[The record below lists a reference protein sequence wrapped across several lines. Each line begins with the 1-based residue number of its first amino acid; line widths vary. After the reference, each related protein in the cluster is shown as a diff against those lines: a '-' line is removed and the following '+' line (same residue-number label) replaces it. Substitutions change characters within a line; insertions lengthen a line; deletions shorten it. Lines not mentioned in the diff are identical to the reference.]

1 MKDGL
6 ERMVTVK
13 GKYSMGVVCNRKVT
27 LAISFRLKCKYLLV

>member
-6 ERMVTVK
+6 ERMLIVR

-27 LAISFRLKCKYLLV
+27 LAISG